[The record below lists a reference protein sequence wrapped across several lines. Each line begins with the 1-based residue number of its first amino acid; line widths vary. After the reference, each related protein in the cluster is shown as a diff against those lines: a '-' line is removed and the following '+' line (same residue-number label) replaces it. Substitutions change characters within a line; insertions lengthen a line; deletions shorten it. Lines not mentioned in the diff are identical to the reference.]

1 MALVVIHIHD
11 KADGSVD
18 VRLSNEPRMDGPRAK
33 YTMAEEMGAT
43 ALNAIHGML
52 EEIKKPS
59 TPKLIVVGA
68 DEIPH

>member
-1 MALVVIHIHD
+1 MALVIIEIQD

-18 VRLSNEPRMDGPRAK
+18 VRLATEPRMDGPRAK

-52 EEIKKPS
+52 EEKKVES
-59 TPKLIVVGA
+59 GPKLIVVGA
-68 DEIPH
+68 DELPH